1 MRHGPAAL
9 RGRRCLW
16 LALCLAA
23 CKPTARNLPSSQ
35 EAMAI
40 NKALRLQPVDT
51 MLRCLCMQYMLQS
64 EVPGIERL

>member
-1 MRHGPAAL
+1 MRHGPAVL

-35 EAMAI
+35 ATRAI
-40 NKALRLQPVDT
+40 NKDLRLQFVNT
-51 MLRCLCMQYMLQS
+51 MLSCSCMQYMLLPKEP
-64 EVPGIERL
+64 EVERL